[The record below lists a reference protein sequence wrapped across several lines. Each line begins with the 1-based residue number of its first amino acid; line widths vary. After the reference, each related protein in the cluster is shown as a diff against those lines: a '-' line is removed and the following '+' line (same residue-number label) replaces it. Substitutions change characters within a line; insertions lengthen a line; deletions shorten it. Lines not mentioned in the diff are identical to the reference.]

1 MRGLGSGLGLSF
13 LRDAT
18 EAGKYRPEENWFQR
32 MNGLFGWH
40 GCLKWRE
47 YKHGL
52 GVLLVYKLFIKSAIR
67 T

>member
-1 MRGLGSGLGLSF
+1 MWGFGVGLGLSF
-13 LRDAT
+13 LC
-18 EAGKYRPEENWFQR
+18 EAKEASKYRPEENWFQR

-67 T
+67 A